1 MLDVKLYLSAA
12 GEDVADTA
20 FLDEHGS
27 PFITFLDRVE
37 GIGSDFRRD
46 LIQHDL
52 TVERY
57 SADGEPNAKLL
68 ELLEKLDPGYSSD
81 KQWLPK
87 ESCFM
92 EIFDLSFKE
101 RR

>member
-20 FLDEHGS
+20 FVDKHDY

-81 KQWLPK
+81 KQWLAT